1 MKETTLESKQ
11 IFKGRLIS
19 VRVDSVRLP
28 DGRVSVRE
36 VVEHPGAI
44 AVVPV
49 DEEGNVVL
57 VQQFRYAAGDL
68 LLEIPAGTLEEGESP
83 EDCARRE
90 LQEEIGCFPGSLEKL
105 FEVYLAP
112 GYSTELIHYF
122 LATGLTPS
130 VAVHDHDEFIKVHR
144 IPLLEALKMI
154 DAGQI
159 RDAKTVAGIALAA
172 RRLPHL

>member
-1 MKETTLESKQ
+1 MIETTIESKQ

-49 DEEGNVVL
+49 DEDGNVVL
-57 VQQFRYAAGDL
+57 VQQFRYAIGDL
-68 LLEIPAGTLEEGESP
+68 LLEIPAGTLEAGESP

-90 LQEEIGCFPGSLEKL
+90 LQEEIGCSPGSLEKL

-122 LATGLTPS
+122 LATDLTAS
-130 VAVHDHDEFIKVHR
+130 VAAHDHDEFIEVHR
-144 IPLLEALKMI
+144 IPLLEALEMI
-154 DAGQI
+154 DAGRI